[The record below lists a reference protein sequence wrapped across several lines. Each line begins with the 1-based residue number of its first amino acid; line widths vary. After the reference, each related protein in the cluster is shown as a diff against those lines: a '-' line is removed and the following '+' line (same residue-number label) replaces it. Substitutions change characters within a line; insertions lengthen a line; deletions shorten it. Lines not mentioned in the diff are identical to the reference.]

1 MPLVR
6 LLPSD
11 RHGPVSNVLRYAKE
25 FISHSGLPAE
35 DQYIAYVRLFD
46 GPTRARLLASKPSLS
61 PPDPLVEAFH
71 QAGGGDFVNS
81 LMRVDMATQLPDDLL
96 LLTDKMTMASSL
108 ECRVPLLSNAMVD
121 LAARLPS
128 GMKIQGG
135 QLKHLFKLA
144 MRGVLPAA
152 TLQKSKRGF
161 GAPMG
166 AWLKKELRPLMHVVL
181 SQESVER
188 RGLLDPSAVREAIAL
203 HESARRDYVL

>member
-1 MPLVR
+1 
-6 LLPSD
+6 
-11 RHGPVSNVLRYAKE
+11 
-25 FISHSGLPAE
+25 
-35 DQYIAYVRLFD
+35 
-46 GPTRARLLASKPSLS
+46 
-61 PPDPLVEAFH
+61 
-71 QAGGGDFVNS
+71 
-81 LMRVDMATQLPDDLL
+81 MRVDMATQLPDDLL

-128 GMKIQGG
+128 GMKIQGV

-203 HESARRDYVL
+203 HESARRDYSDHLQCLMNLEIWCRIFLDGRAPGDVSGELAEYLAGSVAA